1 MRGRSGVCVE
11 GVGRQ
16 SDRDKHESISA
27 CEGIDRVRIDKR
39 VSDGDG
45 DDDDAEMVEG
55 KEKKEKKGERRDG
68 WWRLGILQ
76 SSREGR
82 MWHIIQGL
90 GAGETVSGVDRWN
103 SSMVG

>member
-1 MRGRSGVCVE
+1 MGVE

-27 CEGIDRVRIDKR
+27 CEGIDRVRIDER

-45 DDDDAEMVEG
+45 YGDDDDVEMVEG
-55 KEKKEKKGERRDG
+55 KEKKEEKGERRDGG

-82 MWHIIQGL
+82 MWHIIQGR
-90 GAGETVSGVDRWN
+90 GRGDGVGSR
-103 SSMVG
+103 